1 MNRNLSA
8 IILAVALS
16 ACGEVSLKPTVT
28 LSQTEAKLLRRGTQ
42 WSISAPLSV
51 NLPPASSNWKLVATA
66 DEKSSTGFLEY
77 FQGQTEF
84 AHDAPSFELPLKTR
98 GTLRSGVET
107 RIRVFVT
114 VFVWNGGLESDS
126 ESVSAEYAFVGQ

>member
-28 LSQTEAKLLRRGTQ
+28 LSQTEAKLLKRGTQ

-66 DEKSSTGFLEY
+66 DEASSTGFLEHS
-77 FQGQTEF
+77 QGQTEV
-84 AHDAPSFELPLKTR
+84 AHDAPSFELPLKTT
-98 GTLRSGVET
+98 GNLRSGVET
-107 RIRVFVT
+107 RIKLFVT
-114 VFVWNGGLESDS
+114 VFVWNGGIESDS
-126 ESVSAEYAFVGQ
+126 ESATAQYTFVGQ